1 MAGNNEIVQIE
12 PKILEWARTRIN
24 MSLFEAA
31 EILKKDEETIKKWE
45 QGIAQPTLAQL
56 EKLAYTA
63 YKIPLAV
70 FYLPEPPEESP
81 LKRQFRT
88 IPDNEILSLPYELML
103 SIKEGQYYQEVL
115 KELFYD
121 KNPAHSPIFKK
132 YSELKLND
140 TIKIAQ
146 SIRIDLNINKSIQSD
161 FKNTAEAFKYY
172 REKIEKKGVFVFQQT
187 LKNYCRGY
195 SLYDKEFP
203 IVVINS
209 SELSGA
215 GKNFT
220 LFHELSHL
228 LLNMGGL
235 TNDFTYRSNDKEE
248 IFCNKLAANIL
259 VDNNELLSDIHVKSN
274 KSLEWDD
281 EVLQLLAGKF
291 KVSKEVILRKL
302 LDMNL
307 TTNSFYSSKREEWLE
322 QFPQKRKGG
331 GNFYKNRLSKLG
343 NNYINAVLS
352 SLYNG
357 RINSY
362 QASEYLNIKIN
373 QIPEIEK
380 LVFE

>member
-132 YSELKLND
+132 YSELKLN
-140 TIKIAQ
+140 
-146 SIRIDLNINKSIQSD
+146 
-161 FKNTAEAFKYY
+161 
-172 REKIEKKGVFVFQQT
+172 
-187 LKNYCRGY
+187 
-195 SLYDKEFP
+195 
-203 IVVINS
+203 
-209 SELSGA
+209 
-215 GKNFT
+215 
-220 LFHELSHL
+220 
-228 LLNMGGL
+228 
-235 TNDFTYRSNDKEE
+235 
-248 IFCNKLAANIL
+248 
-259 VDNNELLSDIHVKSN
+259 
-274 KSLEWDD
+274 
-281 EVLQLLAGKF
+281 
-291 KVSKEVILRKL
+291 
-302 LDMNL
+302 
-307 TTNSFYSSKREEWLE
+307 
-322 QFPQKRKGG
+322 
-331 GNFYKNRLSKLG
+331 
-343 NNYINAVLS
+343 
-352 SLYNG
+352 
-357 RINSY
+357 
-362 QASEYLNIKIN
+362 
-373 QIPEIEK
+373 
-380 LVFE
+380 